1 MSSVDVLGV
10 INDYCENRKFH
21 TIIVANQEKLNTP
34 QGTTSIV
41 GEIQFASAKGDT
53 SVSGLDKAIIRI
65 DAPAKREQGEF
76 SYAEIK
82 EKIIQRTV
90 QYSPNYKE
98 IVHAVITDLKYEDDE
113 YKAFIKSCEEGL
125 LELFAS
131 DEDGFE
137 QPSGPDKGNQF
148 NDMEQEIPTF
158 PHNIRSLK
166 CAIKDFYRVYCPLR
180 DNEFKNLENWL
191 YSFTSYVIAYKA
203 DQIREDGSEIRFS
216 DDKVHQMYP
225 AFQEEYIL
233 NSVKK
238 WVLYGIWHE
247 DMIEYELNIIKQRN
261 EARNAS
267 EIIKFSRIMDID
279 DDTLKEGFSDFLNMA
294 YDGGLSL
301 DEYVLLIEN
310 SFWAREYK
318 CILPEPIDWD
328 KIEKGVEQSIKKLKD
343 TLPEEQILFSIIG
356 DDQQSNFTDQ
366 EWRVY
371 KRISQFALG
380 DELMFFRNKKI
391 YVDKMSE
398 YGVSAF
404 MFIQNKR
411 YNTFDEEMANITAQ
425 TFENETNAGKN
436 QFIIDF
442 KKIWSRNIMSPD
454 IQLEN
459 TIRGFE
465 VLKACIEKSISERYP
480 EAKTFSLIHMERFV
494 AVLAELIERCKKEL
508 PVDKGV

>member
-1 MSSVDVLGV
+1 
-10 INDYCENRKFH
+10 
-21 TIIVANQEKLNTP
+21 
-34 QGTTSIV
+34 
-41 GEIQFASAKGDT
+41 
-53 SVSGLDKAIIRI
+53 
-65 DAPAKREQGEF
+65 
-76 SYAEIK
+76 
-82 EKIIQRTV
+82 
-90 QYSPNYKE
+90 
-98 IVHAVITDLKYEDDE
+98 
-113 YKAFIKSCEEGL
+113 
-125 LELFAS
+125 
-131 DEDGFE
+131 
-137 QPSGPDKGNQF
+137 
-148 NDMEQEIPTF
+148 
-158 PHNIRSLK
+158 
-166 CAIKDFYRVYCPLR
+166 
-180 DNEFKNLENWL
+180 
-191 YSFTSYVIAYKA
+191 
-203 DQIREDGSEIRFS
+203 
-216 DDKVHQMYP
+216 
-225 AFQEEYIL
+225 
-233 NSVKK
+233 
-238 WVLYGIWHE
+238 
-247 DMIEYELNIIKQRN
+247 
-261 EARNAS
+261 
-267 EIIKFSRIMDID
+267 MDID